1 MIIHNDQ
8 LIAAL
13 SGSICA
19 NGLVDL
25 LPETDLTDS
34 LKNILCIQ
42 REILTHYVEGR
53 HYGSNNIDLY
63 LEHVHSIWS
72 EINRLD
78 EANKE
83 DER

>member
-1 MIIHNDQ
+1 MIVNNDQ

-53 HYGSNNIDLY
+53 HYGSNNIDMY
-63 LEHVHSIWS
+63 LEHIHSIWA